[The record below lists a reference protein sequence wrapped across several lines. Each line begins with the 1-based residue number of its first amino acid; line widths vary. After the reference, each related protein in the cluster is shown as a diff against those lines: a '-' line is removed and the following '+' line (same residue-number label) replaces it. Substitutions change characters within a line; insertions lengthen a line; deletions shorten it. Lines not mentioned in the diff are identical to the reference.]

1 MSPERFQMKALQ
13 FCNAAWHIPCGCR
26 SAPGARFAQI
36 AGWGRLP
43 QDHRMTR
50 NVPNADW
57 HPASWQSKPASQQP
71 NYPDAAALEHVVADL
86 SRLPPIVTSW
96 EVDSLGDE
104 IARAQRGEAFI
115 LQGGDCAE
123 TFDECTS
130 ENIVAKLKILLQ
142 MSLVILYGLKKPVIR
157 VGRMAGQY
165 AKPRSADI
173 ETRDGTSLPS
183 FRGDLVNRSPFT
195 AEDRVPDPQLILR
208 GYERAALTLNF
219 VRSLIDGG
227 FADLHHPEYWDL
239 NWVGH
244 SPTADEYHA
253 IVASISDSLDFL
265 ETISGQP
272 VHKTR
277 RADIYAAHEGLH
289 LLYEQAQTR
298 FLDRRSR
305 WYNLS
310 THFPWIGMRT
320 AEIDGA
326 HVEYFRGISNPIGV
340 KVGPGMTR
348 QWLQDLVAA
357 LNPTNKPG
365 RLTLIHRFGAKEIE
379 EHLPDLI
386 TAVKETGSPVLW
398 VCDPM
403 HGNTESTSDGVKT
416 RRFDNIVAEMASAFR
431 VHESMGTH
439 LGGVHLEL
447 TGENVTECTGGA
459 RGLTD
464 GDLARAYK
472 STVDPRLNYEQA
484 MEVAMRIAGLHK

>member
-1 MSPERFQMKALQ
+1 MSRT
-13 FCNAAWHIPCGCR
+13 
-26 SAPGARFAQI
+26 I
-36 AGWGRLP
+36 AK
-43 QDHRMTR
+43 
-50 NVPNADW
+50 ADW
-57 HPASWQSKPASQQP
+57 HPASWQSMQAAQQAS
-71 NYPDAAALEHVVADL
+71 YPDQAALDRAVAEL

-96 EVDSLGDE
+96 EVDSLKE
-104 IARAQRGEAFI
+104 QIAKAQRGEAFV

-142 MSLVILYGLKKPVIR
+142 MSVVMLYGLKKPVVR

-173 ETRDGTSLPS
+173 ETRDGKSLPS

-195 AEDRVPDPQLILR
+195 AEDRVPDPALILR

-239 NWVGH
+239 AWVGH
-244 SPTADEYHA
+244 SPMADEYHE
-253 IVASISDSLDFL
+253 IVKSISNSLDFL
-265 ETISGQP
+265 ETISGQE
-272 VHKTR
+272 VHKTQ

-289 LLYEQAQTR
+289 LPYEQSQTR
-298 FLDRRSR
+298 FLDRRER
-305 WYNLS
+305 WYNLT

-320 AEIDGA
+320 AAMDGA
-326 HVEYFRGISNPIGV
+326 HVEYFRGIANPMGI
-340 KVGPGMTR
+340 KIGPGMTR
-348 QWLQDLVAA
+348 EWLQELIAA
-357 LNPTNKPG
+357 LNPNNEPG
-365 RLTLIHRFGAKEIE
+365 RLSLIHRFGAKGIE

-386 TAVKETGSPVLW
+386 TAVRETGSPVLW

-403 HGNTESTSDGVKT
+403 HGNTESTSDGTKT
-416 RRFDNIVAEMASAFR
+416 RRFDNILSELESAFK
-431 VHESMGTH
+431 VHKAMGSY

-484 MEVAMRIAGLHK
+484 MEVAMRIAGLHHAEPRRDRSR

>member
-1 MSPERFQMKALQ
+1 MS
-13 FCNAAWHIPCGCR
+13 
-26 SAPGARFAQI
+26 
-36 AGWGRLP
+36 
-43 QDHRMTR
+43 R
-50 NVPNADW
+50 NVSDW
-57 HPASWQSKPASQQP
+57 HPASWQSKEAAQQAT
-71 NYPDAAALEHVVADL
+71 YPDQAALERAVADL

-96 EVDSLGDE
+96 EVDSLKDE

-130 ENIVAKLKILLQ
+130 EDIVAKLKILLQ
-142 MSLVILYGLKKPVIR
+142 MSLVILFGMKKPVVR

-173 ETRDGTSLPS
+173 ETRDGVSLPS

-195 AEDRVPDPQLILR
+195 AEDRIPDPDLILR

-239 NWVGH
+239 DWVGH
-244 SPTADEYHA
+244 SPMADEYRK

-265 ETISGQP
+265 ETISGSP

-289 LLYEQAQTR
+289 LHYEQAQTR
-298 FLDRRSR
+298 YLDRRER
-305 WYNLS
+305 WYDLT

-320 AEIDGA
+320 AKLDGA
-326 HVEYFRGISNPIGV
+326 HVEYFRGISNPMGI
-340 KVGPGMTR
+340 KIGPGMTR
-348 QWLQDLVAA
+348 DWLQDLIRV
-357 LNPTNKPG
+357 LNPNNEPG
-365 RLTLIHRFGAKEIE
+365 RLTLIHRFGAKSID
-379 EHLPDLI
+379 EHLPEMI
-386 TAVKETGSPVLW
+386 SAVKETGSPVLW

-403 HGNTESTSDGVKT
+403 HGNTESTAEGVKT
-416 RRFDNIVAEMASAFR
+416 RRFDNVVSELEASFR
-431 VHESMGTH
+431 IHAAMGSH

-447 TGENVTECTGGA
+447 TGDNVTECTGGA

-464 GDLARAYK
+464 ADLARAYK

>member
-1 MSPERFQMKALQ
+1 MSRT
-13 FCNAAWHIPCGCR
+13 
-26 SAPGARFAQI
+26 I
-36 AGWGRLP
+36 A
-43 QDHRMTR
+43 
-50 NVPNADW
+50 NSDW
-57 HPASWQSKPASQQP
+57 HPASWQSKPAAQQAS
-71 NYPDAAALEHVVADL
+71 YPDSAQLDRAVADL

-96 EVDSLGDE
+96 EVDALKDH
-104 IARAQRGEAFI
+104 IAKAQRGEAFV

-142 MSLVILYGLKKPVIR
+142 MSLVMLYGLKKPVVR

-165 AKPRSADI
+165 AKPRSADT
-173 ETRDGTSLPS
+173 ETRGDATLPS

-195 AEDRVPDPQLILR
+195 AGDRIPDPQMILR

-227 FADLHHPEYWDL
+227 FADLHHPEYWDIG
-239 NWVGH
+239 WVGH
-244 SPTADEYHA
+244 SAMADEYHD
-253 IVASISDSLDFL
+253 IVKSISNSLDFL
-265 ETISGQP
+265 ETISGAAMHRTQ
-272 VHKTR
+272 

-289 LLYEQAQTR
+289 LLYEQSQTR
-298 FLDRRSR
+298 YLDRRER
-305 WYNLS
+305 WYNLT

-326 HVEYFRGISNPIGV
+326 HIEYFRGIANPVGV
-340 KVGPGMTR
+340 KIGPGMTAE
-348 QWLQDLVAA
+348 WLQSLISV
-357 LNPTNKPG
+357 LNPNNEPG
-365 RLTLIHRFGAKEIE
+365 RLALIHRFGAKLIE
-379 EHLPDLI
+379 ESLPELI
-386 TAVKETGSPVLW
+386 AAAKETGSPVLW

-403 HGNTESTSDGVKT
+403 HGNTESTADGTKT
-416 RRFDNIVAEMASAFR
+416 RRFGNIVAELESAFR
-431 VHESMGTH
+431 VHKSMGSY

-484 MEVAMRIAGLHK
+484 MEVAMRIAGLHHTTARVPRSTN